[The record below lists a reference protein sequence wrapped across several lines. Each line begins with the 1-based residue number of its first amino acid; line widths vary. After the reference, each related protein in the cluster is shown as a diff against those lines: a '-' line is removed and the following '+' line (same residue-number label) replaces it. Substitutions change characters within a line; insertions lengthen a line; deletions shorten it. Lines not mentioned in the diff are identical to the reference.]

1 MMLQVAL
8 EHIQG
13 GFHLDAKFGMEGGV
27 TAIFGRSGSGK
38 TTLVNAI
45 AGLLRLQRGRI
56 SFDGEILFDAQLG
69 VHVPPPQRRFGYVF
83 QEGRLFPHLTVKS
96 NLLFSNM
103 FSAGKTGG
111 GADFDR
117 IVGLLGLESLLTRR
131 PGALSGGEKQ
141 RVAIGRALLA
151 RPRLLLLDEPLAALD
166 MQRKSEILRYL
177 ELLRDEFAVP
187 MLYVSHAVEEV
198 VRLAGS
204 VVLLTEGR
212 VQASGPTAE
221 IMSDAALRPLTG
233 SDEGGAVIAAQ
244 VAAQDLRYGLAELRF
259 SGGSLYVADL
269 DALPGEAVRVRIRA
283 RDVALAL
290 QPPLA
295 TTFRNVVAC
304 RITAITDG
312 AGSMAEVTLDAGGAT
327 IAARITRQSRDALGL
342 HPGMAVYAL
351 IKAIA
356 LDRQAVGYA

>member
-8 EHIQG
+8 EHTQG
-13 GFHLDAKFGMEGGV
+13 GFHLDAAFGVDGGV

-56 SFDGEILFDAQLG
+56 SFNDEVLFDAERG
-69 VHVPPPQRRFGYVF
+69 IHVPPQARRFAYVF
-83 QEGRLFPHLTVKS
+83 QEGRLFPHLTVKN

-103 FSAGKTGG
+103 FLSHKAT
-111 GADFDR
+111 DTEFDR
-117 IVGLLGLESLLTRR
+117 IVGLLGLESLLARR

-151 RPRLLLLDEPLAALD
+151 KPRLLLLDEPLAALD
-166 MQRKSEILRYL
+166 TQRKSEILRYL

-198 VRLAGS
+198 VRLAGH
-204 VVLLTEGR
+204 VVLLSDGR
-212 VQASGPTAE
+212 VEASGPTAE
-221 IMSDAALRPLTG
+221 IMSDAALRPMTG
-233 SDEGGAVIAAQ
+233 RYEGGAVIAAQ
-244 VAAQDLRYGLAELRF
+244 VVAHDLQYGLAELKF

-269 DALPGEAVRVRIRA
+269 DALPGEAVRIRIRA

-290 QPPLA
+290 QPPTG

-304 RITAITDG
+304 RIAAITDS
-312 AGSMAEVTLDAGGAT
+312 AGSMAEVTLDANGAT
-327 IAARITRQSRDALGL
+327 IAARITRKSRDELGL
-342 HPGMAVYAL
+342 QPGITVYAL

-356 LDRQAVGYA
+356 LDRHAVGYA

>member
-8 EHIQG
+8 EHTQG
-13 GFHLDAKFGMEGGV
+13 SFHLDAAFGVDGGV

-45 AGLLRLQRGRI
+45 AGLLRLQHGRI
-56 SFDGEILFDAQLG
+56 TFNDEVLFDAESG
-69 VHVPPPQRRFGYVF
+69 IHVPPQARRFGYVF
-83 QEGRLFPHLTVKS
+83 QEGRLFPHLTVKN

-103 FSAGKTGG
+103 FLTHKVTG
-111 GADFDR
+111 AELDR

-166 MQRKSEILRYL
+166 TQRKSEILRYL
-177 ELLRDEFAVP
+177 ELLRDEFSLP

-198 VRLAGS
+198 VRLAGH
-204 VVLLTEGR
+204 VVLLSDGR
-212 VQASGPTAE
+212 VEASGPTDG
-221 IMSDAALRPLTG
+221 IMSDATLRPLTG
-233 SDEGGAVIAAQ
+233 RYEGGAVITAQ
-244 VAAQDLRYGLAELRF
+244 VSAHDLQYGLAELKF

-269 DALPGEAVRVRIRA
+269 DALPGEAVRVRVRA

-290 QPPLA
+290 QPPSG
-295 TTFRNVVAC
+295 TTFRNVVTC
-304 RITAITDG
+304 RIAAIVDG
-312 AGSMAEVTLDAGGAT
+312 AGSMAEVTLDANGAT
-327 IAARITRQSRDALGL
+327 IAARITRQSRDELGL
-342 HPGMAVYAL
+342 QPGMTVYAL

-356 LDRQAVGYA
+356 LDRHAVGYA

>member
-8 EHIQG
+8 DHTQG
-13 GFHLDAKFGMEGGV
+13 GFRLDASFAMSGGV
-27 TAIFGRSGSGK
+27 TALFGRSGSGK

-45 AGLLRLQRGRI
+45 AGLMRPQQGRI
-56 SFDGEILFDAQLG
+56 LFDGETLFDAERNI
-69 VHVPPPQRRFGYVF
+69 HVPPKARRFGYVF
-83 QEGRLFPHLTVKS
+83 QEGRLFPHLTVKG
-96 NLLFSNM
+96 NLLFSNL
-103 FSAGKTGG
+103 FSANKAAA
-111 GADFDR
+111 ADLDR
-117 IVGLLGLESLLTRR
+117 IVGLLGLESLLNRR

-166 MQRKSEILRYL
+166 TQRKSEILRYL
-177 ELLRDEFAVP
+177 ELLRDEFALP

-198 VRLAGS
+198 VRLADDI
-204 VVLLTEGR
+204 VLLSDGR
-212 VQASGPTAE
+212 VEACGPTAD
-221 IMSDAALRPLTG
+221 IMSDAALRPMTG
-233 SDEGGAVIAAQ
+233 RYEGGAVIAAQ
-244 VAAQDLRYGLAELRF
+244 VSAQDLRYGLAELRF

-269 DALPGEAVRVRIRA
+269 DALPGEEVRVRIRA

-290 QPPLA
+290 QPPSA

-304 RITAITDG
+304 RIAGITDS

-327 IAARITRQSRDALGL
+327 IVARITRHSSDELGL
-342 HPGMAVYAL
+342 RPGMPVYAL

-356 LDRQAVGYA
+356 LDRHAVGYA

>member
-8 EHIQG
+8 EHTQG
-13 GFHLDAKFGMEGGV
+13 GFHLDAAFGVDGGV

-56 SFDGEILFDAQLG
+56 TFNDEVLFDAESG
-69 VHVPPPQRRFGYVF
+69 IHMPPQARRFGYVF
-83 QEGRLFPHLTVKS
+83 QEGRLFPHLTVRH

-103 FSAGKTGG
+103 FLSNKATG
-111 GADFDR
+111 AEFDR
-117 IVGLLGLESLLTRR
+117 IVGLLGLESLLTRQ

-151 RPRLLLLDEPLAALD
+151 KPRLLLLDEPLAALD
-166 MQRKSEILRYL
+166 TQRKSEILRYL

-198 VRLAGS
+198 VRLAGH
-204 VVLLTEGR
+204 VVLLSDGR
-212 VQASGPTAE
+212 VEASGPTDE
-221 IMSDAALRPLTG
+221 IMSDATLRPLTG
-233 SDEGGAVIAAQ
+233 RYEGGAVIAAQ
-244 VAAQDLRYGLAELRF
+244 VAAHDLQYGLAELKF
-259 SGGSLYVADL
+259 SGGSLYAADL

-290 QPPLA
+290 QPPA
-295 TTFRNVVAC
+295 GTTFRNVVAC
-304 RITAITDG
+304 RIAAVADS
-312 AGSMAEVTLDAGGAT
+312 AGSMAEVTLDANGAT
-327 IAARITRQSRDALGL
+327 IAARITRQSRDELGL
-342 HPGMAVYAL
+342 QPGMTVYAL

-356 LDRQAVGYA
+356 LDRHAVGYA